1 MGSNQTMSIYLNHLN
16 HLKEIEK
23 REDEIQK
30 REDEIEEYEEAF
42 NRLSKEEQII
52 ISKVTRKITFA
63 KFEESRIKRNNENK
77 NQNKKQI
84 EQLTKIIENDRIEND
99 RIYTERCN
107 KITKASFCI
116 GVLAYI
122 GLTIITR

>member
-84 EQLTKIIENDRIEND
+84 EQLTKIIENDRI
-99 RIYTERCN
+99 YTERCN

>member
-23 REDEIQK
+23 REEE
-30 REDEIEEYEEAF
+30 REEYEEAF
-42 NRLSKEEQII
+42 NKLSKEE
-52 ISKVTRKITFA
+52 RKIITMVESKIVFA
-63 KFEESRIKRNNENK
+63 NLEESKINRKNE
-77 NQNKKQI
+77 NKKQI
-84 EQLTKIIENDRIEND
+84 EQLTKIIEND